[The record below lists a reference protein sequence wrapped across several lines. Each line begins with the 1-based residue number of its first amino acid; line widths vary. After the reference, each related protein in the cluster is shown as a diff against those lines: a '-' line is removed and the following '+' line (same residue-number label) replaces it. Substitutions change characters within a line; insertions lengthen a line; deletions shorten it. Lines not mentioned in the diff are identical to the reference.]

1 MRRSEAPTKVR
12 IFDHALQRIA
22 KRVMIERDAGAVSV
36 EVLDI
41 VLQGSLAFLFSRHA
55 AAAPQRVG
63 MACPIGTYA

>member
-1 MRRSEAPTKVR
+1 MRCSEASTKVR

-22 KRVMIERDAGAVSV
+22 KRVTIERDAGAVSV

-55 AAAPQRVG
+55 VAARNGLVL
-63 MACPIGTYA
+63 ACPIETYA